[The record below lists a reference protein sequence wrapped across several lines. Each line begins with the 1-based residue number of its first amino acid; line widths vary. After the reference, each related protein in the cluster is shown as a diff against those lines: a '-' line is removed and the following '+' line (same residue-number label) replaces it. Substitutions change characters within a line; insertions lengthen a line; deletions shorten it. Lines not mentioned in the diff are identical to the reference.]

1 MSSKRNSIEA
11 SVLRAALPEERGDV
25 ELWAFKRNRQQ
36 QDMAAAAEGK
46 VTQRQLSWFA
56 GGKARDLKV
65 IGSPY

>member
-1 MSSKRNSIEA
+1 MSSSRPPIEA
-11 SVLRAALPEERGDV
+11 NVLRAALPKERGDV
-25 ELWAFKRNRQQ
+25 ELWAFKRERQQ

-46 VTQRQLSWFA
+46 VIQRQLSWFA